1 MPSMAVLVVMLGMGW
16 HLPDSLQTV
25 VNSTGAMITLLSLII
40 IGVMMSENRLDAL
53 LRERRAYGVTLI
65 RNVMIPLIVMGL
77 LRLTPLDGPSR
88 VCMLVYLACPCA
100 TLTSIY
106 AIRSDMEPEFASRSV
121 LMSTICFAGTLPMMI
136 ALGIRVLQ

>member
-16 HLPDSLQTV
+16 HLPDFLQTV
-25 VNSTGAMITLLSLII
+25 VNSTGAMITPLSLII

-121 LMSTICFAGTLPMMI
+121 LMSTICFAGTLPMLI